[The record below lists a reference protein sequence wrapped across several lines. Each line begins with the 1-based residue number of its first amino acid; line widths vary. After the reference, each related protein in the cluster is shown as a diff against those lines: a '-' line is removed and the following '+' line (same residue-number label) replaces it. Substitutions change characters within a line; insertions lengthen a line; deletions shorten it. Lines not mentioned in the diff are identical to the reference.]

1 MFKKT
6 PLLIGAV
13 HLQPLPGAAGYC
25 GSVQEIVEQALIDAK
40 AYLESGFDGLI
51 LENMHDAPYLKGFV
65 HPETVASMTVVAG
78 AVKEFFQ
85 GPLGVQLLAGANLES
100 LAVAN
105 ALKWKDLYT
114 LMWLMKAF
122 MKLVRLSL
130 FAGALICGPIA

>member
-1 MFKKT
+1 M
-6 PLLIGAV
+6 
-13 HLQPLPGAAGYC
+13 QPLPGAAGYC

-105 ALKWKDLYT
+105 ALKLDFIRVEGFVY
-114 LMWLMKAF
+114 AHVADEG